1 MRLFKENERV
11 VYIGDTM
18 EHLSWGWVQFPKL
31 YPMKNGNIGMYIHD
45 DDDSWVCLDGDTAGK
60 WLVTEDD
67 AISWRP
73 ATKEDKDMMGTQL
86 PNGDVLRSMPNPP
99 ESLTGVED
107 APWSFATYHLPTDH
121 LIPQKPEDQNQLPF
135 PITTYSDIFG
145 SRYRVYW
152 LDSIHDHMIEKRFC
166 FHRLKHGE
174 IAGGKVYAEVDWNYR
189 TTVSFPPSHASRKDL
204 ESVMLNNAGLYTCR
218 DVKVAPDGSLFIAH
232 YRGNGANPFTGVY
245 EGTTNAYI
253 LHSDDNGETW
263 QLRGYIPYKEP
274 DEEHDVFAHLKS
286 GFSEPN
292 LAFMPDG
299 SILCVLRTCD
309 VFRGAPEWGPTYLSR
324 SEDNGYT
331 WSKPEFFRDRG
342 ALPQLLQLDNGVT
355 LAVITRPGI
364 YVYASCDCG
373 HTWTDAIEVM
383 TDADRSVLAND
394 PPARPN
400 FHQWAGSCCNC
411 TILPTAENRALL
423 AFSDFYVADDAGVKH
438 KGIKTIEIVADLDA

>member
-1 MRLFKENERV
+1 
-11 VYIGDTM
+11 
-18 EHLSWGWVQFPKL
+18 
-31 YPMKNGNIGMYIHD
+31 
-45 DDDSWVCLDGDTAGK
+45 
-60 WLVTEDD
+60 
-67 AISWRP
+67 
-73 ATKEDKDMMGTQL
+73 
-86 PNGDVLRSMPNPP
+86 
-99 ESLTGVED
+99 
-107 APWSFATYHLPTDH
+107 
-121 LIPQKPEDQNQLPF
+121 
-135 PITTYSDIFG
+135 
-145 SRYRVYW
+145 
-152 LDSIHDHMIEKRFC
+152 
-166 FHRLKHGE
+166 
-174 IAGGKVYAEVDWNYR
+174 
-189 TTVSFPPSHASRKDL
+189 
-204 ESVMLNNAGLYTCR
+204 MLNNAGLYTCR

-299 SILCVLRTCD
+299 SILCILRTCD

-373 HTWTDAIEVM
+373 HTWTDVLEVM